1 MPQKLP
7 EDVFNWA
14 EIHFSLVRISQKFT
28 IKIARK
34 DIFLNSIFNFQEILI
49 NFIMIYHFHYK
60 EC

>member
-1 MPQKLP
+1 MSQKLP

-14 EIHFSLVRISQKFT
+14 EIHLSLVRISQKIT
-28 IKIARK
+28 IKIAMEY
-34 DIFLNSIFNFQEILI
+34 IFLNSIFNFQEVLI

>member
-14 EIHFSLVRISQKFT
+14 EIHFSLVRISQKIT
-28 IKIARK
+28 IKIAMK

-49 NFIMIYHFHYK
+49 NFIMIYHFHQK
-60 EC
+60 AW